1 MRACPEPP
9 IGAPALVTTAHKPRA
24 AWNRSDYEFMEEQ
37 QQLPPSERRE
47 LMEPYLVGVWDELQ
61 LDPRVWGFVHRSG
74 ADVNLLGMSVKDA
87 RL

>member
-1 MRACPEPP
+1 M
-9 IGAPALVTTAHKPRA
+9 
-24 AWNRSDYEFMEEQ
+24 
-37 QQLPPSERRE
+37 PPSERRE